1 MMYRV
6 NNVSAGLDAPLAR
19 VAARALKI
27 AEGEVL
33 RVRVRK
39 KSVDAR
45 DRGDVHFV
53 YSLDVETR
61 RRVPGAQEAREA
73 PIAPLPRQEWRAR
86 PAVIGLGP
94 AGLFAALALAEA
106 GARPVVFER
115 GKRVEERSRDV
126 ETFWAGGAL
135 DGESNV
141 QFGEGGAGAFS
152 DGKLTT
158 GIKSPHIAR
167 VLQTL
172 HACGAPEDILYMA
185 HPHVGTD
192 RLRQVVRA
200 LREKILALG
209 GEIHFQTRLTGLL
222 QENGALCGLR
232 VANAR
237 GEEAEWPARAAILA
251 VGHSARDT
259 FEMLLRAGVR
269 LEPKPFSIGA
279 RIEHSQRQIDR
290 AQYGAFAGH
299 PALGA
304 AEYRLSARLGDGRG
318 VYTFCMCPGGS
329 VIAAASEAGG
339 TVVNGMSEHAR
350 AGENANSAV
359 LVDVRVEEFPGAD
372 PLAGVRFARL
382 WEQRAFALGG
392 YRAPAQLV
400 GDFLRGQPSR
410 GPGGVQPTYRPGVA
424 WGRLDECLPD
434 FALRGLREG
443 IRLFDRRLRGF
454 AADDAVLTGVETR
467 SSSPVRI
474 PRDERCQA
482 SLAGLFPCG
491 EGAGY
496 AGGIT
501 SAAVDGIRCALAL
514 MEKEQNH
521 VERSQ

>member
-6 NNVSAGLDAPLAR
+6 NNVSARLDAPLAR

-61 RRVPGAQEAREA
+61 RRVPGAQEARET

-115 GKRVEERSRDV
+115 GKRVEERARDV

-172 HACGAPEDILYMA
+172 YACGAPEDILYMA

-299 PALGA
+299 PRGWAMAGA
-304 AEYRLSARLGDGRG
+304 CTPFACAR
-318 VYTFCMCPGGS
+318 
-329 VIAAASEAGG
+329 AAAS
-339 TVVNGMSEHAR
+339 S
-350 AGENANSAV
+350 
-359 LVDVRVEEFPGAD
+359 P
-372 PLAGVRFARL
+372 
-382 WEQRAFALGG
+382 
-392 YRAPAQLV
+392 
-400 GDFLRGQPSR
+400 
-410 GPGGVQPTYRPGVA
+410 
-424 WGRLDECLPD
+424 
-434 FALRGLREG
+434 
-443 IRLFDRRLRGF
+443 RLRRW
-454 AADDAVLTGVETR
+454 AARWSTA
-467 SSSPVRI
+467 
-474 PRDERCQA
+474 
-482 SLAGLFPCG
+482 
-491 EGAGY
+491 
-496 AGGIT
+496 
-501 SAAVDGIRCALAL
+501 
-514 MEKEQNH
+514 
-521 VERSQ
+521 